1 MMTMKGLFCLLF
13 YFMKGPKNIFLTSIM
28 DLQNFLFDFI
38 KKKFHASQWFV
49 DCNPNVQSNKKKKKK
64 KIV

>member
-1 MMTMKGLFCLLF
+1 
-13 YFMKGPKNIFLTSIM
+13 MKGPKNIFLTSIM